1 MATGW
6 ETAQQSVSDE
16 RQQALAALAWQRA
29 EEALVYGELTL
40 SNRDGSARV
49 LTLDTASVLRH
60 VQWLA
65 SRSEGGRKRGVPAGV
80 LSATAAV
87 KRTDGRR
94 PGHAGGGNSP

>member
-1 MATGW
+1 MASGW
-6 ETAQQSVSDE
+6 ERLAPDE
-16 RQQALAALAWQRA
+16 KQAALAALAWQRA

-40 SNRDGSARV
+40 QNRDGTARV

-65 SRSEGGRKRGVPAGV
+65 SKSEGTKRRGVPAGV
-80 LSATAAV
+80 LGATGAV
-87 KRTDGRR
+87 RRTDGRR